1 MIKIQK
7 YQKYKLCMLYFP
19 GVEGVTARQKMRFE
33 IAKRPELSAALST
46 VQTNPKAKCF
56 SEYEVSLIV
65 EWLGQPPLID
75 CSGLGSGRGHRCA
88 MGASKQI
95 YGSIDDR

>member
-1 MIKIQK
+1 MMIKIQK

-33 IAKRPELSAALST
+33 IAKRPELSAALSA

-56 SEYEVSLIV
+56 SYL
-65 EWLGQPPLID
+65 LH
-75 CSGLGSGRGHRCA
+75 SGNMS
-88 MGASKQI
+88 
-95 YGSIDDR
+95 YSILYKVFYFTLHKN